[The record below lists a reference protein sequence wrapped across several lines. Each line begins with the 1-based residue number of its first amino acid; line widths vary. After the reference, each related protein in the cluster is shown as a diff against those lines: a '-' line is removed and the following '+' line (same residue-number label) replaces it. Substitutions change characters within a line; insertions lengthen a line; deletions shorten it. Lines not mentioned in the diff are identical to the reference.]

1 MFRSAYGEM
10 VLISYSVINIIYR
23 RYCRNDFKRKLCLF
37 YSCFTAYC
45 LVELNTCRSSV
56 GAWSLGSFELL
67 FFWHKRAW
75 WWRLECTASFC
86 SCGWIETVVLKKQ
99 HCECRVDCKKC
110 DRKKQQQGG
119 LCGGR
124 QKDCANPALRQAQ

>member
-1 MFRSAYGEM
+1 MY
-10 VLISYSVINIIYR
+10 N
-23 RYCRNDFKRKLCLF
+23 
-37 YSCFTAYC
+37 
-45 LVELNTCRSSV
+45 
-56 GAWSLGSFELL
+56 SFELL

-110 DRKKQQQGG
+110 DRKKQQKGG
-119 LCGGR
+119 LCGSL
-124 QKDCANPALRQAQ
+124 QKDCASHEVRMVRIFAGWGLCPAELPVIIYQVKPDRFLPNSIPS